1 MSIAPN
7 TDKVTEPDAP
17 LVTAAQSEDEVGTS
31 LWKDAWM
38 RLKKNRIA
46 FISGI
51 VVIVIFLTCFLGP
64 ILLPEP
70 PEDGADATGW
80 FLPDPNKI
88 NLDNRSAGPSGAH
101 LLGTDHLGRDLL
113 SRVLDG
119 GQISLLVALIAT
131 AVSST
136 IGILYG
142 GISGYV
148 GGRMDSLMMRSVDVL
163 YALPFIVMVILFSL
177 WVNTYTDSMTTWMAD
192 FLNSERQSVYR
203 FTSLVPLFIAIGAI
217 GWLNMARIVRAQVQG
232 LRKQEF
238 VEAARSLGLSN
249 ARILLRHILPN
260 TLGPVIVYTTL
271 TVPSIML
278 FEAILSFLGLGVQP
292 PNSSWGI
299 LIKEGADR
307 MEINAPLLIYPTI
320 IFSLTLLCL
329 NFLGDGLRDALDP
342 KSAKD

>member
-1 MSIAPN
+1 MSIAPKTAQPGN
-7 TDKVTEPDAP
+7 PASPQATDSAET
-17 LVTAAQSEDEVGTS
+17 EVGTS
-31 LWKDAWM
+31 LWKDAWK
-38 RLKKNRIA
+38 RLKKNRVA

-51 VVIVIFLTCFLGP
+51 VVVMIFLTCLLGP
-64 ILLPEP
+64 ILLPGPP
-70 PEDGADATGW
+70 PEGADATGW
-80 FLPDPNKI
+80 HLPDPNKI
-88 NLDNRSAGPSGAH
+88 NLDNRSASPDGAH

-113 SRVLDG
+113 SRLLDG
-119 GQISLLVALIAT
+119 GQISLLVALITT
-131 AVSST
+131 AVSSS
-136 IGILYG
+136 IGVLFG
-142 GISGYV
+142 GIAGYV
-148 GGRMDSLMMRSVDVL
+148 GGRIDSLMMRSVDVL
-163 YALPFIVMVILFSL
+163 YALPFLVLVILFSL
-177 WVNTYTDSMTTWMAD
+177 WVNTYTDTLTTWLAGV
-192 FLNSERQSVYR
+192 LNAERQSVYR

-217 GWLNMARIVRAQVQG
+217 GWLNMARIVHAQVQG

-271 TVPSIML
+271 TVPGIML

-307 MEINAPLLIYPTI
+307 MEVNAPLLIYPSI